1 MAIEP
6 GDLAG
11 LRLGACPNC
20 AAHDWRP
27 SDHLVALLVPPERTG
42 ETEVRA
48 PLVAVRCGSCGF
60 VALFS
65 PDAIGVRLT
74 STPWEGSEKQ

>member
-1 MAIEP
+1 MPVEP

-20 AAHDWRP
+20 GEHNWRP
-27 SDHLVALLVPPERTG
+27 SDHLVALLVPPEHAG
-42 ETEVRA
+42 ETELRA

-60 VALFS
+60 VALYDPGS
-65 PDAIGVRLT
+65 IGVRLT
-74 STPWEGSEKQ
+74 STAWPGKATQ